1 MAMKKKVILLALSGM
16 MMLMGGLPASAQTAY
31 NFKMSASF
39 YAGNA
44 KLPAGTYTLRQNGDD
59 ANMFSLQ
66 NSSGSHSVILET
78 RQSSKASKGKP
89 EIVFNRYAGTDY
101 LEAVETN
108 DGNSIDIMPG
118 AAEKLAAKKGAPEP
132 HRVPT
137 A

>member
-1 MAMKKKVILLALSGM
+1 MTKKVILLALSGM
-16 MMLMGGLPASAQTAY
+16 MMLMGGLPAFAQIAY
-31 NFKMSASF
+31 NFHMSSSF

-44 KLPAGTYTLRQNGDD
+44 KLPAGTYTLRQSSEDPTV
-59 ANMFSLQ
+59 FSLQ
-66 NSSGSHSVILET
+66 NSSGSHSILLET
-78 RQSSKASKGKP
+78 RSSSKASKGKP

-118 AAEKLAAKKGAPEP
+118 AAEKLAAKKGSPEP

-137 A
+137 T